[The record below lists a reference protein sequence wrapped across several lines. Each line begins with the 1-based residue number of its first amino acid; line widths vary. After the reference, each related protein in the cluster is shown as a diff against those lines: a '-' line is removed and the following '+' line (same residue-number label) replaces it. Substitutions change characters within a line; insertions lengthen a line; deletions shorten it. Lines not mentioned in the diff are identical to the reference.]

1 MSWILVFFLKQ
12 VMRLSFSGNFL
23 DTLVLFYY
31 CTFRSLLLTFKKSGY
46 NFICNNVFSHKEIPV
61 LTYCEFIFI
70 KLKIPLDEIFY
81 FALNRHSECPF
92 PFIFKDFKEH

>member
-1 MSWILVFFLKQ
+1 MF
-12 VMRLSFSGNFL
+12 
-23 DTLVLFYY
+23 
-31 CTFRSLLLTFKKSGY
+31 
-46 NFICNNVFSHKEIPV
+46 FSHKEIPV

-81 FALNRHSECPF
+81 FALTRHSECPF